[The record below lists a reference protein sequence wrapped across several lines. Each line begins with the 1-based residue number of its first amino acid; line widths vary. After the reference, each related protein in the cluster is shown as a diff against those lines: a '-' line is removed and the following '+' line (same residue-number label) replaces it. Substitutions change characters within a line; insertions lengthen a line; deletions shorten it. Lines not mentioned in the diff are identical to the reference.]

1 LKIFGRCENGE
12 VASVKGSFLY
22 FRPFS
27 CYILYMTIT
36 QTVEI
41 PANRRVHL
49 DFEVPREVPEGRTN
63 IILQFPDRKEIK
75 ASKPVLN
82 NGKIKYTRKELDEML
97 KDCPITQSLI
107 GILHTDMTVDEI
119 RDERLARHLK

>member
-1 LKIFGRCENGE
+1 
-12 VASVKGSFLY
+12 
-22 FRPFS
+22 
-27 CYILYMTIT
+27 MTIT

-41 PANRRVHL
+41 QADRRVTI
-49 DFEVPREVPEGRTN
+49 DIPREVPLGRTN
-63 IILQFPDRKEIK
+63 IILQFPDKKEAQ
-75 ASKPVLN
+75 ASKPVPKD
-82 NGKIKYTRKELDEML
+82 GKIKYTRKELDEML